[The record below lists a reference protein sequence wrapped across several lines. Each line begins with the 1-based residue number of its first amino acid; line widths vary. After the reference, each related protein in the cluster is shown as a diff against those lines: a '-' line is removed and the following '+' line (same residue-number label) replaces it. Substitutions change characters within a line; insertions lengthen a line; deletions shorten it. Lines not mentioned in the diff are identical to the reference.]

1 MSANWLRSAATT
13 RASASVPNASMSFAT
28 VSSRSTR
35 RAASAIFAP
44 CWPNARAVASP
55 IPDEAPVTITT
66 LSLIGVIYG
75 LRRPAPDPPA
85 RLAALDQERSCL
97 PLRRSGRRLIWQGQD
112 EVEAGPTA
120 DLALHAHPAAVALHD
135 LLANTQAQ
143 ANASTAAHGH
153 AVHLVEAVKNVT
165 QFVSGDANA
174 CVAHFDAH
182 RRRVR
187 QDVQLNIAARI
198 GEAHGIAEQVVEHL
212 RQPKRV
218 AANDHG
224 RLRQLGAQ
232 V

>member
-75 LRRPAPDPPA
+75 LRRPAPNPPA

-120 DLALHAHPAAVALHD
+120 ALALHD

-174 CVAHFDAH
+174 CVAHFDAQ

-187 QDVQLNIAARI
+187 HEVQLNIAARI
-198 GEAHGIAEQVVEHL
+198 GEAHG
-212 RQPKRV
+212 
-218 AANDHG
+218 
-224 RLRQLGAQ
+224 
-232 V
+232 